1 MKLGAHVSTS
11 GGLSKAIERATN
23 IGAEAIQIFAS
34 SPRAWRF
41 RHPDDEAAE
50 KFIQL
55 SEQEGVGPCY
65 IHGSYLVNIGGD
77 PDQIE
82 KSVDSL
88 VNNMNA
94 AAKIGAEGVIFH
106 GGSHKGK
113 GFDKVYDQAVD
124 TLRTVLESSPDNVW
138 LCLENSAG
146 MGAHIGSSFQE
157 MGALINGV
165 NHPNLKVCL
174 DTEHLFAAGYNIA
187 SSKEIKEV
195 MKEFEKEIGFD
206 KLVAVH
212 ANDSKVELGAG
223 VDRHENIGD
232 GHIGTAGF
240 ECIMAE
246 PSFKNVPFFL
256 EVPGFDGEGPDKK
269 NLDLLKQIRK
279 SLNLEPGV

>member
-11 GGLSKAIERATN
+11 GGLQKAIERATN

-41 RHPDDEAAE
+41 RHPDDETAE
-50 KFIQL
+50 EFRRL
-55 SEQEGVGPCY
+55 SEQENVSPCY
-65 IHGSYLVNIGGD
+65 IHGSYLVNIGGSS
-77 PDQIE
+77 DQIE
-82 KSVDSL
+82 KSIDSL
-88 VNNMNA
+88 VNNMQA

-106 GGSHKGK
+106 GVSHKGK
-113 GFDKVYDQAVD
+113 GFDNVFDQAVD
-124 TLRTVLESSPDNVW
+124 TLQKVLELSPDNVW

-157 MGALINGV
+157 MGALISGV

-187 SSKEIKEV
+187 SPRELKEV
-195 MKEFEKEIGFD
+195 MKEFDAEIGLD

-232 GHIGTAGF
+232 GHIGTDGF
-240 ECIMAE
+240 KCIMAE

-269 NLDLLKQIRK
+269 NLDLLKEIRK
-279 SLNLEPGV
+279 TLECKSRH

>member
-11 GGLSKAIERATN
+11 GGLQKAIERATN

-41 RHPDDEAAE
+41 RHPDDETAE
-50 KFIQL
+50 EFRRL
-55 SEQEGVGPCY
+55 SEQENVSPCY
-65 IHGSYLVNIGGD
+65 IHGSYLVNIGGSS
-77 PDQIE
+77 DQIE
-82 KSVDSL
+82 KSIESL
-88 VNNMNA
+88 VNNMQA

-113 GFDKVYDQAVD
+113 GFDNVFDQAVD
-124 TLRTVLESSPDNVW
+124 TLQKVLELSPDNVW

-157 MGALINGV
+157 MGSLISGV

-187 SSKEIKEV
+187 SPRELKEV
-195 MKEFEKEIGFD
+195 MKEFDAEIGLD

-232 GHIGTAGF
+232 GHIGTDGF
-240 ECIMAE
+240 KCIMAE

-269 NLDLLKQIRK
+269 NLDLLKEIRK
-279 SLNLEPGV
+279 TLECKSRH

>member
-11 GGLSKAIERATN
+11 GGLQKAIERATN

-41 RHPDDEAAE
+41 RHPDDETAE
-50 KFIQL
+50 EFRRL
-55 SEQEGVGPCY
+55 SEQENVSPCY
-65 IHGSYLVNIGGD
+65 IHGSYLVNIGGSS
-77 PDQIE
+77 DQIE
-82 KSVDSL
+82 KSIDSL
-88 VNNMNA
+88 VNNMQA

-113 GFDKVYDQAVD
+113 GFDNVFDQAVD
-124 TLRTVLESSPDNVW
+124 TLQKVLELSPDNVW

-157 MGALINGV
+157 MGALISGV

-174 DTEHLFAAGYNIA
+174 DTEHMFAAGYNIA
-187 SSKEIKEV
+187 SPREIKVV
-195 MKEFEKEIGFD
+195 MKEFDAEIGLD

-232 GHIGTAGF
+232 GHIGTDGF
-240 ECIMAE
+240 KCIMAE

-269 NLDLLKQIRK
+269 NLDLLKEIRK
-279 SLNLEPGV
+279 TLECKSRH